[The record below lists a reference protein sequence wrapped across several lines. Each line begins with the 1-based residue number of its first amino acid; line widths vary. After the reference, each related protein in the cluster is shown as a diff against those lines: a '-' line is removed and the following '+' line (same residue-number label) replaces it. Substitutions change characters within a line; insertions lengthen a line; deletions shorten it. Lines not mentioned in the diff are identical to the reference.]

1 VKRLACLAVGVV
13 LVLPLVATSCSF
25 GHSFCSESTSVAT
38 AVSQINA
45 GLTNIDQSSASQFGA
60 ELQAVVNVLNAV
72 RHSSNPAENVAST
85 LFTRFSGLVSALNS
99 VSWDF
104 ASASESQKV
113 SDAVDSLTG
122 QEWLQKA
129 NSVDAY
135 VITRCGMPSTVAISR
150 DSVDTLPPPSIP
162 SPDVTDPPM
171 NTLSPNSDAE
181 ATGQMVGNLFGLTL
195 SSSQVLCLGTA
206 LQGVADQSGFGGG
219 VSRYQ
224 KQFQTAFDY
233 CHIPFT
239 VPES

>member
-1 VKRLACLAVGVV
+1 MKRLSFLIAGVV
-13 LVLPLVATSCSF
+13 LLLPLAVTSCSF
-25 GHSFCSESTSVAT
+25 GHSFCSGSTSVAT
-38 AVSQINA
+38 AVGDINA
-45 GLTNIDQSSASQFGA
+45 GLTSIDQSSASQFGS
-60 ELQAVVNVLNAV
+60 ELQAVVDVLNEV
-72 RHSSNPAENVAST
+72 RHSSSPAKDAASE
-85 LFTRFSGLVSALNS
+85 LFTRFSTLVAALNS

-104 ASASESQKV
+104 ASASESPKV

-150 DSVDTLPPPSIP
+150 DSVDTLPNPSIP
-162 SPDVTDPPM
+162 APDATDPPM
-171 NTLSPNSDAE
+171 NTLSPNSDAV

-206 LQGVADQSGFGGG
+206 LQGVVDTSGFGGG

-224 KQFQTAFDY
+224 KQFQAAFDS
-233 CHIPFT
+233 CRIPFT